1 MRPDRSKPPHQVVL
15 ILKLFIMSTTEKLS
29 LYHYNQDQVTEIKFD
44 QYGRPYV
51 QEYTEYDSQ
60 GNVLS
65 VGGKFMLSV
74 VTDYEFTIEN

>member
-15 ILKLFIMSTTEKLS
+15 ILKFIIMQFNKLS

-60 GNVLS
+60 GNILK
-65 VGGKFMLSV
+65 VGGKFMLSMK
-74 VTDYEFTIEN
+74 TGYEFTIEN

>member
-1 MRPDRSKPPHQVVL
+1 MRPYRSKPPHQVVL
-15 ILKLFIMSTTEKLS
+15 ILKFIIMQFNKLS

-60 GNVLS
+60 GNILK
-65 VGGKFMLSV
+65 VGGKFMLSMR
-74 VTDYEFTIEN
+74 TGYEFTIEN

>member
-15 ILKLFIMSTTEKLS
+15 ILKFIIMQFNKLS

-44 QYGRPYV
+44 EYGRPYV

-60 GNVLS
+60 GNILK
-65 VGGKFMLSV
+65 VGGKFMLSMK
-74 VTDYEFTIEN
+74 TGYEFTIEN